1 MSRLPF
7 FKSMF
12 LLSRQACFL
21 TRTLRNTFLL
31 FILHKKQ
38 SWRNL
43 KLLTKTMDLL
53 LWKNS
58 NFAFFI
64 KICSSC
70 LWTLLFYLE
79 HQQTLF
85 LDLFLIK
92 TKEKKKTTFWPNHRQ
107 SPLKKC
113 QSCLVLK
120 SMFLSSRQACFLT
133 RTSPNVFSLCILHKT
148 KRQQNF
154 KFLTKSMDQP
164 LSKNGNFLGC
174 LKRCFHSWERF
185 VFYIKRR
192 KSFFHDLF
200 LRFII
205 WGYKTLQ
212 GVTKGY
218 RGL

>member
-1 MSRLPF
+1 M
-7 FKSMF
+7 
-12 LLSRQACFL
+12 
-21 TRTLRNTFLL
+21 
-31 FILHKKQ
+31 
-38 SWRNL
+38 
-43 KLLTKTMDLL
+43 
-53 LWKNS
+53 
-58 NFAFFI
+58 

-70 LWTLLFYLE
+70 LWRLLFYLE

-92 TKEKKKTTFWPNHRQ
+92 RKEKKKLTFWRNHGL
-107 SPLKKC
+107 SPLKRC
-113 QSCLVLK
+113 QGCLFLK

-133 RTSPNVFSLCILHKT
+133 RTSPNVFSLCILHKK

-200 LRFII
+200 LRFIL

-218 RGL
+218 RGLLGVTWDYKGLQKLRGS

>member
-1 MSRLPF
+1 MSLEASVLSRTSTNTFPRSIFYKNEREKKPTFWPNHRQSPLKKYQSCLF
-7 FKSMF
+7 LKSMF

-21 TRTLRNTFLL
+21 TRT
-31 FILHKKQ
+31 
-38 SWRNL
+38 
-43 KLLTKTMDLL
+43 
-53 LWKNS
+53 
-58 NFAFFI
+58 
-64 KICSSC
+64 
-70 LWTLLFYLE
+70 
-79 HQQTLF
+79 
-85 LDLFLIK
+85 
-92 TKEKKKTTFWPNHRQ
+92 
-107 SPLKKC
+107 
-113 QSCLVLK
+113 
-120 SMFLSSRQACFLT
+120 
-133 RTSPNVFSLCILHKT
+133 SPNIFSLCILHKT

-154 KFLTKSMDQP
+154 KFWTKSMDQL
-164 LSKNGNFLGC
+164 LSKNGIFLGC